1 MPPKSKKTQ
10 ISDIFLLIVESPS
23 KCAKI
28 ESYLG
33 DRYQCISSK
42 GHIREID
49 GLSSID
55 TKDKFQIEYTI
66 IKDKKD
72 HVENMRKTVAKYSPL
87 NILLATDDD
96 REGEAIAWHI
106 CQVCALDPI
115 LTKRIVFHEITQPA
129 LVAAVNAPTRINLSL
144 VAAQQARQVLDMV
157 VGFKISPLLWRNL
170 GSNRKNALS
179 AGRCQTPA
187 LRLVHDHHQKYTE
200 LRSGGITQIYKV
212 SGIFTNRC
220 IKFDLDT
227 DITSQQSLL
236 EFLEKSKT
244 HEHRLTIGKTRQSTR
259 SPPKPFNTSRLLQVA
274 SNICRLSPK
283 QTMNHCQT
291 LYQSGLITYMRTE
304 CQKYSDVFLKKSSE
318 YIKSEYGE
326 AYIGDLDSIKLV
338 DTTMPHEGIRVTNL
352 SLTSMTSNDAGLS
365 RLYGLIWRNT
375 VESCMAIAK
384 YNMTDYS
391 VSSPSVSDMCL
402 DSAKYKYT
410 METPIFLGWRRVEIK
425 DAGTLTETQA
435 TESSLSLYLRLCAFK
450 SPPTEDEM
458 NEQCAAD
465 CALTTRNFAEHI
477 AKSPTPLTW
486 SLIESKVTI
495 DSRLDETPDCL
506 CEAKR
511 PEGVRRDAGEKTKE
525 SRRSLPHHYTEAS
538 LIQKLEDFGIGR
550 PSTFSSI
557 VETIQERG
565 YVKKT
570 DVKGIV
576 KKCTEYKLRPSSSS
590 QHTYCVIEK
599 TESEKSFGDEKDKL
613 VIQPTGILVLEFLLQ
628 HFDDCFSYDYTK
640 SMETELDIISSRT
653 SEEALAT
660 WHTICRKCFDDITE
674 KSKPLAKQT
683 KQTFTLSDTA
693 DHVLV
698 FNTYGASIKSL
709 SDKQYSKI
717 RPEVELDLE
726 KAKRGEYTMAE
737 LIWRE
742 DNGCLGEY
750 QGSPVYLKKGKFGL
764 YAEYATGKEKSKDKN
779 TISLKPLN
787 KAANEIVLED
797 VVRLIEQKSNVISEE
812 DAAVMF
818 LPQSVFNTDGGMS
831 ELSVIKSGYGQ
842 EAKSNVRITPDAK
855 RQRSKELEDSL
866 SEAKEKTHRVFVGRM
881 ELSPLAPSG
890 GTGSNKTLLR
900 QLRPD
905 LSIRKGKYGPYIF
918 HQTTKMSKPAFH
930 PIKPLKDKW
939 ESMANLELI
948 TAIENTYRLSI

>member
-1 MPPKSKKTQ
+1 MIPIYHNNNQNKHNTAIISNLSTIQNKMPPKSKKTQ
-10 ISDIFLLIVESPS
+10 LSDIFIRDSCGISSALRINCELTTSSRVRKSLNFLLIVESPS

-33 DRYQCISSK
+33 PKYQCISSK

-49 GLSSID
+49 GLSSIN
-55 TKDKFQIEYTI
+55 TKDKFQIEYTL
-66 IKDKKD
+66 IKEKRD
-72 HVENMRKTVAKYSPL
+72 HVETMKKTVAKYSPL

-106 CQVCALDPI
+106 CQVCGLDPVV
-115 LTKRIVFHEITQPA
+115 TKRIVFHEITQPA
-129 LVAAVNAPTRINLSL
+129 LLAAVNAPTKINLSL

-187 LRLVHDHHQKYTE
+187 LRLVYDHHQKYTQ
-200 LRSGGITQIYKV
+200 LRSVGMTQIYKV
-212 SGIFTNRC
+212 SGIFTNRA

-227 DITSQQSLL
+227 DITSQESLL
-236 EFLEKSKT
+236 KFLEKSKT
-244 HEHRLTIGKTRQSTR
+244 HEHRLTIGKTRPSTR
-259 SPPKPFNTSRLLQVA
+259 TPPKPFNTSRLLQIA
-274 SNICRLSPK
+274 SNQCRLSPK
-283 QTMNHCQT
+283 QTMNLCQT

-318 YIKSEYGE
+318 YIKTEYGE
-326 AYIGDLDSIKLV
+326 AYVGDLAAITLLDA
-338 DTTMPHEGIRVTNL
+338 TMPHEGIRVTNL
-352 SLTSMTSNDAGLS
+352 SLTSMTSNDAGLT

-375 VESCMAIAK
+375 VESCMATAK
-384 YNMTDYS
+384 YNMTEYS
-391 VSSPSVSDMCL
+391 VSSSLKDTQ
-402 DSAKYKYT
+402 YKYT
-410 METPIFLGWRRVEIK
+410 METPVFLGWRRVEIK
-425 DAGTLTETQA
+425 DATALTNTQA
-435 TESSLSLYLRLCAFK
+435 TESSLALYL
-450 SPPTEDEM
+450 
-458 NEQCAAD
+458 EQ
-465 CALTTRNFAEHI
+465 I
-477 AKSPTPLTW
+477 AKSLTPLAW
-486 SLIESKVTI
+486 SLIDSKVTI
-495 DSRLDETPDCL
+495 DSRM
-506 CEAKR
+506 
-511 PEGVRRDAGEKTKE
+511 
-525 SRRSLPHHYTEAS
+525 PHHYTEAS
-538 LIQKLEDFGIGR
+538 LIQKLEDLGIGR

-570 DVKGIV
+570 DVKGILQ
-576 KKCTEYKLRPSSSS
+576 KCTEYKLRPSSSH
-590 QHTYCVIEK
+590 QFVIDK

-640 SMETELDIISSRT
+640 SMESELDIISSRP
-653 SEEALAT
+653 SDEALAT
-660 WHTICRKCFDDITE
+660 WHEICRKCFDDITE

-683 KQTFTLSDTA
+683 KQTFPLSDTA

-698 FNTYGASIKSL
+698 FNTYGASIKTL
-709 SDKQYSKI
+709 LKGKPEYSKI

-764 YAEYATGKEKSKDKN
+764 YAEYGTEISKPKGKN
-779 TISLKPLN
+779 TINLKPLN
-787 KAANEIVLED
+787 KEANEIVLED
-797 VVRLIEQKSNVISEE
+797 VVGLIEQKSNVINQE
-812 DAAVMF
+812 DAAAMF
-818 LPQSVFNTDGGMS
+818 LPQSVFDTDGSMS
-831 ELSVIKSGYGQ
+831 ELSVMKSGYGQ

-855 RQRSKELEDSL
+855 REELEDS
-866 SEAKEKTHRVFVGRM
+866 SEKTHRVFVGRM
-881 ELSPLAPSG
+881 ELSPVAPSG

-900 QLRPD
+900 ALRPD

-918 HQTTKMSKPAFH
+918 HQTAKMSKPAFH

>member
-1 MPPKSKKTQ
+1 MPPKSSTAKQSSTRPN
-10 ISDIFLLIVESPS
+10 DAFLLIVESPS
-23 KCAKI
+23 KCTKI

-33 DRYQCISSK
+33 PKYQCISSK

-49 GLSSID
+49 GLSSIN
-55 TKDKFQIEYTI
+55 TKDKFKIEYTI
-66 IKDKKD
+66 IKEKRD
-72 HVENMRKTVAKYSPL
+72 HIETMKKTVAKYSPL

-96 REGEAIAWHI
+96 REGESIAWHI
-106 CQVCALDPI
+106 CQVCGLDP
-115 LTKRIVFHEITQPA
+115 LKTKRIVFHEITQPA
-129 LVAAVNAPTRINLSL
+129 LLEAVNAPTRINLSL

-200 LRSGGITQIYKV
+200 LRATGVSQIYKV

-227 DITSQQSLL
+227 DITSQKLLL
-236 EFLEKSKT
+236 EFLENSKT
-244 HEHRLTIGKTRQSTR
+244 HEHRLTIGKTRPSTR
-259 SPPKPFNTSRLLQVA
+259 APPKPFNTSRLLQIS

-318 YIKSEYGE
+318 YIKTEYGE

-352 SLTSMTSNDAGLS
+352 SLTSMTSNDPALS

-384 YNMTDYS
+384 YNMTEYS
-391 VSSPSVSDMCL
+391 VSSSLKD
-402 DSAKYKYT
+402 AQYKYT
-410 METPIFLGWRRVEIK
+410 METPVFLGWRRVEIK
-425 DAGTLTETQA
+425 DAGTLTDTQA
-435 TESSLSLYLRLCAFK
+435 TESSLSLYF
-450 SPPTEDEM
+450 
-458 NEQCAAD
+458 EQ
-465 CALTTRNFAEHI
+465 I

-486 SLIESKVTI
+486 SLIESKVAI
-495 DSRLDETPDCL
+495 DSRMP
-506 CEAKR
+506 
-511 PEGVRRDAGEKTKE
+511 P
-525 SRRSLPHHYTEAS
+525 HYTEAS
-538 LIQKLEDFGIGR
+538 LIQKLEDLGIGR

-570 DVKGIV
+570 DVKGIL

-590 QHTYCVIEK
+590 QQFVIEK
-599 TESEKSFGDEKDKL
+599 TEQEKSFGDEKDKL

-640 SMETELDIISSRT
+640 SMESELDIISSRP
-653 SEEALAT
+653 SDDALAT

-674 KSKPLAKQT
+674 RSKPLAKQT
-683 KQTFTLSDTA
+683 KQTFALSDTA

-709 SDKQYSKI
+709 SGKGEYTKI

-750 QGSPVYLKKGKFGL
+750 KGTPVYLKKGKFGL
-764 YAEYATGKEKSKDKN
+764 YAEYRDKQ

-787 KAANEIVLED
+787 KVANEIVLED
-797 VVRLIEQKSNVISEE
+797 VIGLINQKSNTGVMDREE
-812 DAAVMF
+812 AAAMF
-818 LPQSVFNTDGGMS
+818 LPQSVLEDMDGSGDDDIS
-831 ELSVIKSGYGQ
+831 TGKQGYGQ
-842 EAKSNVRITPDAK
+842 VTSKTTTKSNVGL
-855 RQRSKELEDSL
+855 SHDS
-866 SEAKEKTHRVFVGRM
+866 
-881 ELSPLAPSG
+881 PSG
-890 GTGSNKTLLR
+890 GGTSNKTLLR

-918 HQTTKMSKPAFH
+918 HKTTKMTKPDFH
-930 PIKPLKDKW
+930 PIKPFKDKW
-939 ESMANLELI
+939 ESMSNLELI

>member
-1 MPPKSKKTQ
+1 MPPKSSPKKQSSKKTVSCNGTQ
-10 ISDIFLLIVESPS
+10 PSDNFLLIVESPS

-33 DRYQCISSK
+33 EKYQCISSK

-55 TKDKFQIEYTI
+55 TKDKFQIEYTL
-66 IKDKKD
+66 IKEKKD
-72 HVENMRKTVAKYSPL
+72 HIETLKKTVSKYSPL

-106 CQVCALDPI
+106 CQVCALDP
-115 LTKRIVFHEITQPA
+115 LTTKRIVFHEITQPA
-129 LVAAVNAPTRINLSL
+129 LLAAVNSPTRINLSL

-157 VGFKISPLLWRNL
+157 VGFKISPLLWRSIGGNK
-170 GSNRKNALS
+170 KNALS

-187 LRLVHDHHQKYTE
+187 LRLVFDHHQKYTE
-200 LRSGGITQIYKV
+200 LRATGVSQIYRV
-212 SGIFTNRC
+212 SGIFTNRA

-227 DITSQQSLL
+227 DITSQELLL

-244 HEHRLTIGKTRQSTR
+244 HDHRLTIGKTRPSTR

-326 AYIGDLDSIKLV
+326 TYIGDLESIKLV

-352 SLTSMTSNDAGLS
+352 SLYSMTSNDAGLS

-410 METPIFLGWRRVEIK
+410 METPVFLGWRRVEIK
-425 DAGTLTETQA
+425 DVGSLTETQA
-435 TESSLSLYLRLCAFK
+435 TESSLSLYLEQISK
-450 SPPTEDEM
+450 SS
-458 NEQCAAD
+458 N
-465 CALTTRNFAEHI
+465 
-477 AKSPTPLTW
+477 PLVW
-486 SLIESKVTI
+486 SMIDSKVTI
-495 DSRLDETPDCL
+495 DS
-506 CEAKR
+506 K
-511 PEGVRRDAGEKTKE
+511 
-525 SRRSLPHHYTEAS
+525 LPSHYTEAS
-538 LIQKLEDFGIGR
+538 LIQKLEDLGIGR

-576 KKCTEYKLRPSSSS
+576 KKCTEYILRPPSVPSSSS
-590 QHTYCVIEK
+590 QHIYCVIDK
-599 TESEKSFGDEKDKL
+599 TEKEKSFGDEKDKL

-640 SMETELDIISSRT
+640 SMESELDIISSRT

-660 WHTICRKCFDDITE
+660 WHEICKKCFDDITE
-674 KSKPLAKQT
+674 RSKPLAKQT
-683 KQTFTLSDTA
+683 KQIFALSDTA
-693 DHVLV
+693 DHVLI

-709 SDKQYSKI
+709 LRGGDNGKQEYAKI
-717 RPEVELDLE
+717 RPDIELDLE

-750 QGSPVYLKKGKFGL
+750 QGASVYLKKGKFGL
-764 YAEYATGKEKSKDKN
+764 YAEWSNADYKEKGKVKTGDKN

-797 VVRLIEQKSNVISEE
+797 VVRLIEQKSTPMDEE
-812 DAAVMF
+812 DAASMF
-818 LPQSVFNTDGGMS
+818 LPQSVLDTDGEDILTLGS
-831 ELSVIKSGYGQ
+831 GIVKGYGQ
-842 EAKSNVRITPDAK
+842 ATNNVESSSPMVSFGDQRKS
-855 RQRSKELEDSL
+855 E
-866 SEAKEKTHRVFVGRM
+866 
-881 ELSPLAPSG
+881 
-890 GTGSNKTLLR
+890 KTLLR
-900 QLRPD
+900 ALRPD

-918 HQTTKMSKPAFH
+918 HQTAKMSTPKFH

-939 ESMANLELI
+939 ESMSNLELI
-948 TAIENTYRLSI
+948 AAIENTYRISI

>member
-33 DRYQCISSK
+33 PKYQCISSK

-55 TKDKFQIEYTI
+55 TKNKFQIEYTI

-106 CQVCALDPI
+106 CQVCALDPV

-187 LRLVHDHHQKYTE
+187 LRLVFDHHQKYTE
-200 LRSGGITQIYKV
+200 LRSGGMTQIYKV

-244 HEHRLTIGKTRQSTR
+244 HEHRLTIGKTRPSTR

-326 AYIGDLDSIKLV
+326 AYIGDLAAITLL

-352 SLTSMTSNDAGLS
+352 SLSSMTSNDAGLS

-391 VSSPSVSDMCL
+391 VSAPLESSQ
-402 DSAKYKYT
+402 YKYT
-410 METPIFLGWRRVEIK
+410 METPVFLGWRRVEIK
-425 DAGTLTETQA
+425 DFAALTNTQA

-458 NEQCAAD
+458 NKQCAAD
-465 CALTTRNFAEHI
+465 CALTTRNFAEQI

-495 DSRLDETPDCL
+495 DSRL
-506 CEAKR
+506 
-511 PEGVRRDAGEKTKE
+511 
-525 SRRSLPHHYTEAS
+525 PHHYTEAS
-538 LIQKLEDFGIGR
+538 LIQKLEDLGIGR

-570 DVKGIV
+570 DVKGIQQ
-576 KKCTEYKLRPSSSS
+576 KCTEYKLRPSSSS
-590 QHTYCVIEK
+590 QHTHCVIEK

-683 KQTFTLSDTA
+683 KQTFALSDTA

-742 DNGCLGEY
+742 DNGCLGKY

-764 YAEYATGKEKSKDKN
+764 YAEYATGKEKN
-779 TISLKPLN
+779 TISLKPLD
-787 KAANEIVLED
+787 KSANEIVLED

-812 DAAVMF
+812 DAAAMF
-818 LPQSVFNTDGGMS
+818 LPQSEFDNDMS

-842 EAKSNVRITPDAK
+842 EAKSNV
-855 RQRSKELEDSL
+855 
-866 SEAKEKTHRVFVGRM
+866 G
-881 ELSPLAPSG
+881 LSPLAPSG

>member
-1 MPPKSKKTQ
+1 MNSKSLPNIGIGPKDQRWLPKKLTTKKTQ
-10 ISDIFLLIVESPS
+10 PSDNFLLIVESPS

-49 GLSSID
+49 GLSSIN
-55 TKDKFQIEYTI
+55 TKDKFQIEYSL
-66 IKDKKD
+66 IKEKRD
-72 HVENMRKTVAKYSPL
+72 HIETLKKTVAKCSPL

-106 CQVCALDPI
+106 CQVCGLDPVT
-115 LTKRIVFHEITQPA
+115 TKRIVFHEITQPA
-129 LVAAVNAPTRINLSL
+129 LLEAVNSPTRINLSL

-157 VGFKISPLLWRNL
+157 VGFKISPLLWRSISGNK
-170 GSNRKNALS
+170 KNALS

-200 LRSGGITQIYKV
+200 LRSTGVSQLYKV
-212 SGIFTNRC
+212 AGIFTNRC

-244 HEHRLTIGKTRQSTR
+244 HEHRLTIGKTKPSTR
-259 SPPKPFNTSRLLQVA
+259 CPPKPFNTSRLLQVA

-318 YIKSEYGE
+318 YIKTEYGE

-352 SLTSMTSNDAGLS
+352 SLISMTSNDAGVS

-384 YNMTDYS
+384 YNMTEYS
-391 VSSPSVSDMCL
+391 VSSPSVTHQ
-402 DSAKYKYT
+402 YKYT
-410 METPIFLGWRRVEIK
+410 METPVFLGWRRVEIK
-425 DAGTLTETQA
+425 DAAALTDTQA
-435 TESSLSLYLRLCAFK
+435 TESSLSLYF
-450 SPPTEDEM
+450 
-458 NEQCAAD
+458 NQ
-465 CALTTRNFAEHI
+465 I

-486 SLIESKVTI
+486 SMIESKVTI
-495 DSRLDETPDCL
+495 DSR
-506 CEAKR
+506 
-511 PEGVRRDAGEKTKE
+511 
-525 SRRSLPHHYTEAS
+525 LPHHYTEAS
-538 LIQKLEDFGIGR
+538 LIQKLEDLGIGR

-570 DVKGIV
+570 DVKGIQQ
-576 KKCTEYKLRPSSSS
+576 KCTEYILRPPSGPSSS
-590 QHTYCVIEK
+590 QHILEK
-599 TESEKSFGDEKDKL
+599 LEKEKSFGDEKDKL
-613 VIQPTGILVLEFLLQ
+613 VIQPTGTLVLEFLLQ

-640 SMETELDIISSRT
+640 SMESELDIISSRT
-653 SEEALAT
+653 SDEALAT

-674 KSKPLAKQT
+674 RSKPLAKQT
-683 KQTFTLSDTA
+683 KQTFALSDTA

-709 SDKQYSKI
+709 LRGGEGDHGKQEYTKI
-717 RPEVELDLE
+717 RSDVELDLE

-764 YAEYATGKEKSKDKN
+764 YAEYDTREAGVTSKANATKKDKQ
-779 TISLKPLN
+779 TISLKPLD
-787 KAANEIVLED
+787 KSANEIVLED
-797 VVRLIEQKSNVISEE
+797 VIRLIEQKSNVIDEK
-812 DAAVMF
+812 DAAAMF
-818 LPQSVFNTDGGMS
+818 LPQSEFGEEDN
-831 ELSVIKSGYGQ
+831 SVIKSGYGNN
-842 EAKSNVRITPDAK
+842 EKSNVESSSITPFGGK
-855 RQRSKELEDSL
+855 T
-866 SEAKEKTHRVFVGRM
+866 SE
-881 ELSPLAPSG
+881 
-890 GTGSNKTLLR
+890 KTLLR
-900 QLRPD
+900 QLRSD

-918 HQTTKMSKPAFH
+918 HQNSKMSKPAFH

-948 TAIENTYRLSI
+948 AAIENTYRISI

>member
-10 ISDIFLLIVESPS
+10 LSDIFIRDSCGISSENCELTTSSRVRKSLNFLLIVESPS

-33 DRYQCISSK
+33 PKYQCISSK

-49 GLSSID
+49 GLSSIN
-55 TKDKFQIEYTI
+55 TKDKFQIEYTL

-72 HVENMRKTVAKYSPL
+72 HVETLKKTVAKYSPL

-106 CQVCALDPI
+106 CQVCGLDPVV
-115 LTKRIVFHEITQPA
+115 TKRIVFHEITQPA
-129 LVAAVNAPTRINLSL
+129 LAAAVNSPTKINLSL

-187 LRLVHDHHQKYTE
+187 LRLVYDHHQKYTE
-200 LRSGGITQIYKV
+200 LRSAGMTQIYKV
-212 SGIFTNRC
+212 SGIFTNRA
-220 IKFDLDT
+220 IKFDLDA
-227 DITSQQSLL
+227 DITSQSLLL

-244 HEHRLTIGKTRQSTR
+244 HEHRLTIGKTRPSTR

-274 SNICRLSPK
+274 SNQCRLSPK

-291 LYQSGLITYMRTE
+291 LYQSGLITYMRTD

-318 YIKSEYGE
+318 YIKSEYGAE
-326 AYIGDLDSIKLV
+326 YIGDLDSIKLV

-352 SLTSMTSNDAGLS
+352 SLTSMTSNDTGLS
-365 RLYGLIWRNT
+365 RLYSLIWRNT
-375 VESCMAIAK
+375 VESCMSTAK

-391 VSSPSVSDMCL
+391 VSSSLKDIQ
-402 DSAKYKYT
+402 YKYT
-410 METPIFLGWRRVEIK
+410 METPVFLGWRRVEIK
-425 DAGTLTETQA
+425 DAGSLTETQA
-435 TESSLSLYLRLCAFK
+435 TESSLSLYL
-450 SPPTEDEM
+450 
-458 NEQCAAD
+458 EQ
-465 CALTTRNFAEHI
+465 I

-486 SLIESKVTI
+486 SLIDSKVTI
-495 DSRLDETPDCL
+495 DSRM
-506 CEAKR
+506 
-511 PEGVRRDAGEKTKE
+511 
-525 SRRSLPHHYTEAS
+525 PHHYTEAS
-538 LIQKLEDFGIGR
+538 LIQKLEDLGIGR

-565 YVKKT
+565 YTKKT
-570 DVKGIV
+570 DVKGILQ
-576 KKCTEYKLRPSSSS
+576 KCTEYKLRPSSS
-590 QHTYCVIEK
+590 QQFVLEK
-599 TESEKSFGDEKDKL
+599 TELEKSFGDEKDKL

-640 SMETELDIISSRT
+640 SMESELDIISSRS
-653 SEEALAT
+653 SEDALET
-660 WHTICRKCFDDITE
+660 WHEICRKCFDDITE
-674 KSKPLAKQT
+674 RSKPLAKQT
-683 KQTFTLSDTA
+683 KQTFALSDTA

-709 SDKQYSKI
+709 LRGDNGKPEYSKI
-717 RPEVELDLE
+717 RPEVELDIE
-726 KAKRGEYTMAE
+726 KAKRGEYTMTE

-742 DNGCLGEY
+742 DNGYLGKY
-750 QGSPVYLKKGKFGL
+750 QGAPVYLKKGKFGL
-764 YAEYATGKEKSKDKN
+764 YAEWSKTGNKQ
-779 TISLKPLN
+779 TISLRSITDSKREEYEDFASEAEERFPQHLWCKRNLLGKMKPHI
-787 KAANEIVLED
+787 KSANEIVLED
-797 VVRLIEQKSNVISEE
+797 VVRLIEQKSNVIGEE
-812 DAAVMF
+812 DAAAMF
-818 LPQSVFNTDGGMS
+818 LPQSVLEPDDGEDIPTIGS
-831 ELSVIKSGYGQ
+831 GGIKGYG
-842 EAKSNVRITPDAK
+842 ELAKSNV
-855 RQRSKELEDSL
+855 
-866 SEAKEKTHRVFVGRM
+866 G
-881 ELSPLAPSG
+881 LSPTVIKDSSG
-890 GTGSNKTLLR
+890 VRDGTSNKTLLR
-900 QLRPD
+900 SLRPD

-918 HQTTKMSKPAFH
+918 HQTTKMPNPAFH

-939 ESMANLELI
+939 ESMATLELI

>member
-1 MPPKSKKTQ
+1 MPPKSKKIQTEN
-10 ISDIFLLIVESPS
+10 FLLIVESPS

-33 DRYQCISSK
+33 ERYQCISSK

-49 GLSSID
+49 GLSSIIGL
-55 TKDKFQIEYTI
+55 TNFVEGELQIEYTL
-66 IKDKKD
+66 IKEKKD
-72 HVENMRKTVAKYSPL
+72 HVETLKKTVAKYSPL

-106 CQVCALDPI
+106 CQVCGLDPVQ
-115 LTKRIVFHEITQPA
+115 TNRIVFHEITQPA
-129 LVAAVNAPTRINLSL
+129 LLEAVANPTKINLSL

-187 LRLVHDHHQKYTE
+187 LRLVHDHHKKYTE
-200 LRSGGITQIYKV
+200 LRAMNITQIYKV

-220 IKFDLDT
+220 IKFDLDA
-227 DITSQQSLL
+227 DIREEAKLL

-244 HEHRLTIGKTRQSTR
+244 FEHRLTIGKPRPSVRQ
-259 SPPKPFNTSRLLQVA
+259 PPKPFNTSRLLQVA

-304 CQKYSDVFLKKSSE
+304 CQKYSSVFLKKSSE

-326 AYIGDLDSIKLV
+326 AYIGDLDAIALL

-375 VESCMAIAK
+375 VESCMSTAK
-384 YNMTDYS
+384 YIMTEYS
-391 VSSPSVSDMCL
+391 VSSPVSE
-402 DSAKYKYT
+402 YKYT
-410 METPIFLGWRRVEIK
+410 METPVFLGWRRVEIK
-425 DAGTLTETQA
+425 DTEVLETQS
-435 TESSLSLYLRLCAFK
+435 TESSLALYL
-450 SPPTEDEM
+450 
-458 NEQCAAD
+458 EQ
-465 CALTTRNFAEHI
+465 I
-477 AKSPTPLTW
+477 AKSSSPLTW

-495 DSRLDETPDCL
+495 DS
-506 CEAKR
+506 KM
-511 PEGVRRDAGEKTKE
+511 
-525 SRRSLPHHYTEAS
+525 PHHYTEAS

-565 YVKKT
+565 YAKKT
-570 DVKGIV
+570 DVKGIQQ
-576 KKCTEYKLRPSSSS
+576 KCTEYILRNQSSALSS
-590 QHTYCVIEK
+590 HCIIEK
-599 TESEKSFGDEKDKL
+599 TEKEKSFGDEKNKL
-613 VIQPTGILVLEFLLQ
+613 VIQPTGVLVIEFLLQ

-653 SEEALAT
+653 SEDALAT
-660 WHTICRKCFDDITE
+660 WHVICRKCFDDITE
-674 KSKPLAKQT
+674 RAKPLAKQT
-683 KQTFTLSDTA
+683 KQTFSLSDTA

-709 SDKQYSKI
+709 KDNEYSKT

-742 DNGCLGEY
+742 DNGYLGEY
-750 QGSPVYLKKGKFGL
+750 QGATVYLKKGKFGL
-764 YAEYATGKEKSKDKN
+764 YAEWSEADKSKNKN
-779 TISLKPLN
+779 TISLNPLN
-787 KAANEIVLED
+787 KVANEIVLED
-797 VVRLIEQKSNVISEE
+797 VVRLIKQKSNISKE
-812 DAAVMF
+812 DAAAMF
-818 LPQSVFNTDGGMS
+818 LPQFVLDTDDMI
-831 ELSVIKSGYGQ
+831 ETGYGQ
-842 EAKSNVRITPDAK
+842 AAKSNVSSTN
-855 RQRSKELEDSL
+855 
-866 SEAKEKTHRVFVGRM
+866 KT
-881 ELSPLAPSG
+881 SD
-890 GTGSNKTLLR
+890 KTLLR
-900 QLRPD
+900 SLRPD

-918 HQTTKMSKPAFH
+918 HQTAKMSAPKFH

-948 TAIENTYRLSI
+948 AAIENTYRLSI

>member
-1 MPPKSKKTQ
+1 MPPKKQ
-10 ISDIFLLIVESPS
+10 PSDNFLLIVESPS

-33 DRYQCISSK
+33 AKYQCISSK

-55 TKDKFQIEYTI
+55 TKDKFQIEYSL
-66 IKDKKD
+66 IKEKRD

-106 CQVCALDPI
+106 CQVCDLDPVT
-115 LTKRIVFHEITQPA
+115 TKRIVFHEITQPA
-129 LVAAVNAPTRINLSL
+129 LLVAVNAPTRINLSL

-157 VGFKISPLLWRNL
+157 VGFKISPLLWRSISGNK
-170 GSNRKNALS
+170 KNALS

-200 LRSGGITQIYKV
+200 LRATGVSQIYKV

-227 DITSQQSLL
+227 DIASQELLL

-244 HEHRLTIGKTRQSTR
+244 HEHRLTIGKTRPSTR
-259 SPPKPFNTSRLLQVA
+259 APPKPFNTSRLLQVA
-274 SNICRLSPK
+274 SNQCRLSPK

-304 CQKYSDVFLKKSSE
+304 CQKYSDVFLKKSAE

-352 SLTSMTSNDAGLS
+352 SLTSMASNDTGLS

-391 VSSPSVSDMCL
+391 VSAPLESSQ
-402 DSAKYKYT
+402 YKYT
-410 METPIFLGWRRVEIK
+410 METPVFLGWRRVEIK

-435 TESSLSLYLRLCAFK
+435 TESSLSLYF
-450 SPPTEDEM
+450 
-458 NEQCAAD
+458 NQ
-465 CALTTRNFAEHI
+465 I

-495 DSRLDETPDCL
+495 
-506 CEAKR
+506 
-511 PEGVRRDAGEKTKE
+511 E
-525 SRRSLPHHYTEAS
+525 SKLPHHYTEAS
-538 LIQKLEDFGIGR
+538 LIQKLEDLGIGR

-576 KKCTEYKLRPSSSS
+576 KKCTEYKLRFD
-590 QHTYCVIEK
+590 TKVLEK
-599 TESEKSFGDEKDKL
+599 KESEKSFGDEKDKL
-613 VIQPTGILVLEFLLQ
+613 VIQPTGTLVLEFLLQ

-640 SMETELDIISSRT
+640 SMETELDIISSRPAD
-653 SEEALAT
+653 EALAT
-660 WHTICRKCFDDITE
+660 WHEICKKCYDDITE
-674 KSKPLAKQT
+674 RSKPLAKQT
-683 KQTFTLSDTA
+683 KQTFALSDTA

-698 FNTYGASIKSL
+698 FNSYGASIKSL
-709 SDKQYSKI
+709 LRGENGKQEYTKI
-717 RPEVELDLE
+717 RSELELELDLE

-742 DNGCLGEY
+742 DSGCLGEY
-750 QGSPVYLKKGKFGL
+750 QGSPVYLKNGKFGL
-764 YAEYATGKEKSKDKN
+764 YAEYRATSGVPEGVGGGKFSGATTQGVANENGEKQ
-779 TISLKPLN
+779 TISLKPLG
-787 KAANEIVLED
+787 KFIHSKVANEILLED
-797 VVRLIEQKSNVISEE
+797 VVGLINQKSKVVVMDQEE
-812 DAAVMF
+812 AAAMF
-818 LPQSVFNTDGGMS
+818 LPQSVLETDG
-831 ELSVIKSGYGQ
+831 ETT
-842 EAKSNVRITPDAK
+842 EKSNVESSSITPFGGK
-855 RQRSKELEDSL
+855 T
-866 SEAKEKTHRVFVGRM
+866 SE
-881 ELSPLAPSG
+881 
-890 GTGSNKTLLR
+890 KTLLR
-900 QLRPD
+900 QLRSD

-918 HQTTKMSKPAFH
+918 HQTAKMSKPSFH
-930 PIKPLKDKW
+930 PIKPIKDKW